1 MRVLSGLFEA
11 SLHFDGHR
19 LPELFCGFPR
29 RAGEGPDALPGG
41 LLAAGLGRRGRVR
54 HAAGL
59 PGPRDRRRQAA
70 RSSLRAPRLPAFIQ
84 WMKLRNLSVG
94 EHSVD
99 LLLQRY
105 ENNVGIEVMR
115 NEGRVAVGVTL

>member
-1 MRVLSGLFEA
+1 
-11 SLHFDGHR
+11 
-19 LPELFCGFPR
+19 
-29 RAGEGPDALPGG
+29 
-41 LLAAGLGRRGRVR
+41 
-54 HAAGL
+54 
-59 PGPRDRRRQAA
+59 
-70 RSSLRAPRLPAFIQ
+70 
-84 WMKLRNLSVG
+84 MKLRNLSVG